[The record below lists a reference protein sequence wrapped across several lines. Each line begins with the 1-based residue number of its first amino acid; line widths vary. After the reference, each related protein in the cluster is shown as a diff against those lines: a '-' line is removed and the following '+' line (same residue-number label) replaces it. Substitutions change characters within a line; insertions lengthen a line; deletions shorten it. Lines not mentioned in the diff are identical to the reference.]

1 MEARVAMEA
10 RIAMEALLLLRIF
23 QHFSDLITDH
33 MKEKRGLHPLESL
46 TCH

>member
-1 MEARVAMEA
+1 METRVAMEA

-33 MKEKRGLHPLESL
+33 MKEKRGYIP
-46 TCH
+46 